1 MGTLHSL
8 DKHNSMACS
17 RLERIHKG
25 SHNTSVQSIVK
36 QLVDRVAGIMDNEK
50 DELKQLLLKYR
61 GILSQCA

>member
-1 MGTLHSL
+1 MHTASFGRTHS
-8 DKHNSMACS
+8 SMAC
-17 RLERIHKG
+17 LERIHRG